1 MRKRPTIADLRALKG
16 KKQLTMLR
24 VITLEEAEAAER
36 AKIDIVSIPPDLLLH
51 PQYRDAAPTL
61 FSMPG
66 ENFYEIGNGDDFVR
80 WAFRMYKASAD
91 AVYCSASFA
100 TVKRMADEAI
110 PVIGHVG
117 LIPSRATWTG
127 GFRAVGKTASS
138 AIGAIPRCQTIRSRG
153 RLRRGDRSRSDRS
166 RQSDFGAHVALHVV
180 DGSGNGMRRAIS
192 FCGGHPRSESRPHAP
207 AFQGLWDAAAEYD
220 RLQAE
225 RIAAFSEYVAD
236 VNSGTYP
243 EEKHIL
249 HIDPSELQAFLK
261 LVDDHRE
268 GSASGTTSRRDGR
281 CRQDSELPDRARSKL
296 GRWLAAT
303 DSRVNGENLGLIRA
317 I

>member
-1 MRKRPTIADLRALKG
+1 MMRKRPTIADLRALKG

-24 VITLEEAEAAER
+24 VMTLEEAEAAER

-138 AIGAIPRCQTIRSRG
+138 AMGLFRAVKQYEAAGA
-153 RLRRGDRSRSDRS
+153 
-166 RQSDFGAHVALHVV
+166 FGAEIEVVPIEVAK
-180 DGSGNGMRRAIS
+180 AIS
-192 FCGGHPRSESRPHAP
+192 ERTSLFMLSMGAGTGCDAQYLFAEDILGQNRGHMPRHSKAYRN
-207 AFQGLWDAAAEYD
+207 FAAEYD

-249 HIDPSELQAFLK
+249 HIDPSELHAFLK
-261 LVDDHRE
+261 LVDDHP
-268 GSASGTTSRRDGR
+268 GR
-281 CRQDSELPDRARSKL
+281 
-296 GRWLAAT
+296 
-303 DSRVNGENLGLIRA
+303 
-317 I
+317 